1 MKKMNLLLLIL
12 FCVGFG
18 TVTLT
23 TFSTAY
29 GAFQPSENYVIE
41 AQGFSISE
49 KTIENSFFD
58 MSFLTTTS
66 GEKINVQVTG
76 ASIFFQGKDFVF
88 SKFDVSIL
96 RDGKFLRL
104 VGVSEDP
111 QGNELTLRLF
121 GRLMGTSSDATV
133 YEFKGKLDHNNE
145 RYNSHFVGKTQTEM
159 KIPQVSSEI
168 LDSEEKPEPI
178 DIEPIVTEPTITEPI
193 ITEPI
198 ITEPEPTPFKFLVKQ
213 PHSTWWRQEYK
224 FNAKAFELD
233 ANPLNQFDY
242 FEGLVPGVHFRVD
255 IAREDGTHLVTLED
269 NADDKGYYLAKYFIV
284 ENLIKPG
291 KYLVNVAA
299 SKNGFIT
306 TQNFTTFV
314 IGQVPSGSTSNNP
327 IANAG
332 PDQPNVMHPALV
344 TLDGSA
350 SQDPKGRPLTYLWT
364 TDGDPSCGALI
375 PSNMVESP
383 TFNTGGFGVCT
394 LSLVVNNGVSDS
406 NTDTVTITIT

>member
-18 TVTLT
+18 AVSLS

-29 GAFQPSENYVIE
+29 GAFQTSENYIIE

-145 RYNSHFVGKTQTEM
+145 LYNSHFVGKILSEM
-159 KIPQVSSEI
+159 KIPKVSSEI
-168 LDSEEKPEPI
+168 LDSEEKPQVEIETPEEPSEI
-178 DIEPIVTEPTITEPI
+178 MVPEEPQTSQVEFKILESHSERVRVGNYFRFEIKVYDASTNPTNSFQHKGGQIADVEIKAQIFDPQNN
-193 ITEPI
+193 
-198 ITEPEPTPFKFLVKQ
+198 LVK
-213 PHSTWWRQEYK
+213 T
-224 FNAKAFELD
+224 
-233 ANPLNQFDY
+233 
-242 FEGLVPGVHFRVD
+242 FEGTTYTNGEFSDKFYFPKHFNKRL
-255 IAREDGTHLVTLED
+255 GTYNFNLTANYGDQQQTLEFPFFLQEL
-269 NADDKGYYLAKYFIV
+269 K
-284 ENLIKPG
+284 E
-291 KYLVNVAA
+291 
-299 SKNGFIT
+299 S
-306 TQNFTTFV
+306 
-314 IGQVPSGSTSNNP
+314 
-327 IANAG
+327 
-332 PDQPNVMHPALV
+332 
-344 TLDGSA
+344 
-350 SQDPKGRPLTYLWT
+350 
-364 TDGDPSCGALI
+364 DPS
-375 PSNMVESP
+375 P
-383 TFNTGGFGVCT
+383 
-394 LSLVVNNGVSDS
+394 
-406 NTDTVTITIT
+406 

>member
-1 MKKMNLLLLIL
+1 MNSLILIL
-12 FCVGFG
+12 FCIGFG

-23 TFSTAY
+23 TFGSAY
-29 GAFQPSENYVIE
+29 GAFQPSENYIIE

-145 RYNSHFVGKTQTEM
+145 LYNSHFVGKTQSQM

-168 LDSEEKPEPI
+168 LDSEEKPQVE
-178 DIEPIVTEPTITEPI
+178 IE
-193 ITEPI
+193 
-198 ITEPEPTPFKFLVKQ
+198 
-213 PHSTWWRQEYK
+213 
-224 FNAKAFELD
+224 
-233 ANPLNQFDY
+233 
-242 FEGLVPGVHFRVD
+242 
-255 IAREDGTHLVTLED
+255 TLEELSEIMVPEEPQTSQVEFKILESHSERVRVG
-269 NADDKGYYLAKYFIV
+269 NYFSFV
-284 ENLIKPG
+284 IKV
-291 KYLVNVAA
+291 YDA
-299 SKNGFIT
+299 SKNPTNSFQHKG
-306 TQNFTTFV
+306 
-314 IGQVPSGSTSNNP
+314 GQVPDVEITAQIFDRHNNLVKTFEGTTFANGSFSDKFYFPKHFNKQLGTYNFTLT
-327 IANAG
+327 ANHEG
-332 PDQPNVMHPALV
+332 QQQTIEFPFFL
-344 TLDGSA
+344 LELKES
-350 SQDPKGRPLTYLWT
+350 
-364 TDGDPSCGALI
+364 DPS
-375 PSNMVESP
+375 PP
-383 TFNTGGFGVCT
+383 
-394 LSLVVNNGVSDS
+394 
-406 NTDTVTITIT
+406 